1 MAVYILIVP
10 NDGNIF
16 GNEEPIVEPSVN
28 GSHVVHHNS
37 TSETPHNNNNNRT
50 TNSTTQKRKIN

>member
-1 MAVYILIVP
+1 MME
-10 NDGNIF
+10 NIF

-37 TSETPHNNNNNRT
+37 TTETPHLNNNKT
-50 TNSTTQKRKIN
+50 TQSTTQKRKMN